1 VPPDFRLAEL
11 ERDYREMQP
20 MFLKEPPQFAD
31 IVSELSD
38 LEKKINQ
45 SR

>member
-1 VPPDFRLAEL
+1 MAEL

-20 MFLKEPPQFAD
+20 MFLKEPPKFES
-31 IVSELSD
+31 IVSALSD

-45 SR
+45 TE